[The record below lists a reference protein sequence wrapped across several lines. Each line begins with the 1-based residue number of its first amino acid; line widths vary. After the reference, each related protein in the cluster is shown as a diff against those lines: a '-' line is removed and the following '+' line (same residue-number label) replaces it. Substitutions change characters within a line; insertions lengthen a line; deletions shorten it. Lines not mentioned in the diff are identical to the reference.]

1 MFGLKDLEAIISE
14 RASADAGQS
23 YTASLLEKGI
33 NKCAEKF
40 GEEAIETII
49 AASTNNRHELTRES
63 ADVLFHLLVL
73 LKAADIQL
81 SDVLGELES
90 RTAQSGHQEKA
101 SR

>member
-1 MFGLKDLEAIISE
+1 MFGLKDLETIIAK
-14 RASADAGQS
+14 RASADADQS
-23 YTASLLEKGI
+23 YTASLLEKGV

-40 GEEAIETII
+40 GEEAVEVII
-49 AASTNNRHELTRES
+49 AAATNNRQELTRES

-73 LKAADIQL
+73 LKAADIPL
-81 SDVLGELES
+81 SDVLSELES